1 MIPWEWLELNGGNMN
16 VPAATLARH
25 STGNHNVGGKGLG
38 HQIKGIGK
46 AVHLR
51 AAESAVHHMGDQ
63 TIGQQA

>member
-1 MIPWEWLELNGGNMN
+1 MN